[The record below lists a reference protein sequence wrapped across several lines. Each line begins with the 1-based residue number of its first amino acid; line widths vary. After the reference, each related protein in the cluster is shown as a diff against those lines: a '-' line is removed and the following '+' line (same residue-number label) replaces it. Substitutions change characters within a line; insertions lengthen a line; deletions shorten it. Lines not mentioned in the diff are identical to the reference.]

1 VIALTEAGAGLR
13 YVIRLIQKGL
23 AMTRTLS
30 AALAFAAALAAL
42 PQLAAAQTDFATAAK
57 VACVPDKVTRCS
69 EPGKC
74 TTRDASP
81 KDKGQVLVIDFA
93 GKSVA
98 MKRGEQA
105 REIGK
110 VTEDKVEGGVRT
122 IVMKEGEGP
131 NGRTAH
137 MKLGKDGKLSI
148 DFGGA
153 GNKAEATCTA
163 AS

>member
-1 VIALTEAGAGLR
+1 
-13 YVIRLIQKGL
+13 
-23 AMTRTLS
+23 MTRPLA
-30 AALAFAAALAAL
+30 AALAFAAALGAL
-42 PQLAAAQTDFATAAK
+42 PQLAAAETDFATIGK

-74 TTRDASP
+74 TTREASAR
-81 KDKGQVLVIDFA
+81 DKAQVLVIDFA
-93 GKSVA
+93 GRQVS
-98 MKRGEQA
+98 MKRGEQS
-105 REIGK
+105 REVGK
-110 VTEDKVEGGVRT
+110 VTEDKVDGGVRK

-131 NGRTAH
+131 DGRTAH
-137 MKLGKDGKLSI
+137 MKLAKDGRLSI